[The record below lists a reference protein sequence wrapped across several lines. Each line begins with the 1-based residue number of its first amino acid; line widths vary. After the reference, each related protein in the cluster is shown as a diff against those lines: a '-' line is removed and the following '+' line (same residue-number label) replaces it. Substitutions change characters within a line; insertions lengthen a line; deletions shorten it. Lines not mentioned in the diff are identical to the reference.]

1 MYMIAHPG
9 SDRNFTE
16 SLKNLKGKYAKQ
28 CIEIVR
34 KQGGTIVCVNT
45 ASHGLKPSETIHYTA
60 VRADVEHWFH
70 IRTDDP
76 TLDSCQVGP
85 RYADGKDMMVAAI
98 ACDVTILV
106 ASNPAA

>member
-1 MYMIAHPG
+1 MYVLARPG
-9 SDRNFTE
+9 SDPDFAE
-16 SLKNLKGKYAKQ
+16 SLKFLKGKYAKD
-28 CIEIVR
+28 CLKKIR
-34 KQGGTIVCVNT
+34 KQSGTIVCINT